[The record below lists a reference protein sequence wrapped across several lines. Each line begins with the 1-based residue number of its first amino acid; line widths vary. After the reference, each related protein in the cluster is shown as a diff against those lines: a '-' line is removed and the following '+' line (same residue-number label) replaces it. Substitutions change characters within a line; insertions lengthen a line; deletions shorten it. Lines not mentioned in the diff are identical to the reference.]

1 MKKQLNRLRSFV
13 EILEAF
19 EKKHGDKMPDVIIHR
34 LWSEDEH
41 PIISFAGED
50 AQSVMTHFANNG
62 ITWDKVQTHSGATDL
77 VSFLDGVTLIIQN
90 VERRAPLSVLVF
102 EGALGRS

>member
-1 MKKQLNRLRSFV
+1 VKKQLNRLRSFV
-13 EILEAF
+13 EILDAF
-19 EKKHGDKMPDVIIHR
+19 EKKHGDQMPDVIIHR

-41 PIISFAGED
+41 PIISFGGED
-50 AQSVMTHFANNG
+50 AQAVMTFFVNDG
-62 ITWDKVQTHSGATDL
+62 ITWEKVRAHNGATDL